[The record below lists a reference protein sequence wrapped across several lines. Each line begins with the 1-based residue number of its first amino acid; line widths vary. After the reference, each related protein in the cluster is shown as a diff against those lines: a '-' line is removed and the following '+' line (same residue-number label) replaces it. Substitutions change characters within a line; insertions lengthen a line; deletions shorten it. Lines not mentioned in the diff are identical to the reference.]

1 MSCEIQKGKGQNVDA
16 PKFYQKAFFHIW
28 ILLVLGLL
36 VCSVKLPLIIGLV
49 LLVCEIIFI
58 LLQKIYTKTADGWIV
73 SKPWMSGLIV
83 ISSFLLVYGI
93 CRIGRVFR

>member
-1 MSCEIQKGKGQNVDA
+1 MSCEIQERKRQNVDA
-16 PKFYQKAFFHIW
+16 PKFYQKNFFHIG

-58 LLQKIYTKTADGWIV
+58 LLQKIYTKTTDGWII
-73 SKPWMSGLIV
+73 SKPWMFGLIV
-83 ISSFLLVYGI
+83 VSSFLLVYGI
-93 CRIGRVFR
+93 CKIGRVLR